1 MLDAQ
6 RTLLQAEDAVA
17 QAESG
22 VNTGAVAAYKA
33 LGGVDAAERAA
44 LLGKI
49 AFTRDRWRGGM
60 AARRALMQGLGAATL
75 VLSAGAMPASDG
87 RTPTS
92 AESPQAVL
100 ARSAPTDWRAL
111 DPENTLYLELTSGRV
126 VIELAPQFAPGHVA
140 NIKALVR
147 EHYFD
152 GLNIIRVQDN
162 YVVQWGDPGGKRDP
176 GAAVHAGPP
185 EFFRPLQRA
194 ATFRALQDRD
204 VYAPQVGFIDSW
216 PVARN
221 PATGQEWLTHCYA
234 MLGVGR
240 DTAPDSGSGV
250 ELYVI
255 IGHAPRHL
263 DRNVTL
269 TGRVVQGIELL
280 SGLPRGTGN
289 LGFYE
294 KPEQYV
300 PIRSIIVAA
309 DLPLEERI
317 GLELLRSDAPI
328 FADYLRALRSRRTA
342 WFVEPTDRVEL
353 CNVRIPVRV
362 RP

>member
-1 MLDAQ
+1 MPGKRDLMQALAAAMLAM
-6 RTLLQAEDAVA
+6 
-17 QAESG
+17 S
-22 VNTGAVAAYKA
+22 TGAIPAS
-33 LGGVDAAERAA
+33 DRAHLA
-44 LLGKI
+44 S
-49 AFTRDRWRGGM
+49 RV
-60 AARRALMQGLGAATL
+60 AARRAGTQHAPGL
-75 VLSAGAMPASDG
+75 AGA
-87 RTPTS
+87 
-92 AESPQAVL
+92 
-100 ARSAPTDWRAL
+100 RSGKHAL
-111 DPENTLYLELTSGRV
+111 PGIASGRV

-147 EHYFD
+147 AHYFD

-162 YVVQWGDPGGKRDP
+162 YVVQWGDPDGKRDVGTAVRP
-176 GAAVHAGPP
+176 GPT

-194 ATFRALQDRD
+194 APFHALQDRD

-221 PATGQEWLTHCYA
+221 PAKAQEWLTHCYA

-240 DTAPDSGSGV
+240 DTAADSGSGV

-269 TGRVVQGIELL
+269 TGRVVRGIELL
-280 SGLPRGTGN
+280 SSLPRGTGN

-300 PIRSIIVAA
+300 PIKSVTVGA
-309 DLPLEERI
+309 DLPAGQRVE
-317 GLELLRSDAPI
+317 LELLRSDAPI
-328 FADYLRALRSRRTA
+328 FADYLRALRSRKAA
-342 WFVEPTDRVEL
+342 WFVEPTDRLEI
-353 CNVRIPVRV
+353 CNARIPVRLK
-362 RP
+362 P

>member
-1 MLDAQ
+1 MQ
-6 RTLLQAEDAVA
+6 
-17 QAESG
+17 
-22 VNTGAVAAYKA
+22 AVAAAMLA
-33 LGGVDAAERAA
+33 LDTGALPAADGRA
-44 LLGKI
+44 
-49 AFTRDRWRGGM
+49 
-60 AARRALMQGLGAATL
+60 
-75 VLSAGAMPASDG
+75 PASAV
-87 RTPTS
+87 TP
-92 AESPQAVL
+92 QDVL
-100 ARSAPTDWRAL
+100 ARSSPPDWRAL
-111 DPENTLYLELTSGRV
+111 NPENTLYLELTGGRV

-140 NIKALVR
+140 NIKALAR
-147 EHYFD
+147 AHYFD

-162 YVVQWGDPGGKRDP
+162 YVVQWGDPDGKRDT
-176 GAAVHAGPP
+176 GTALHAGPP

-194 ATFRALQDRD
+194 APFHALQDND

-216 PVARN
+216 PIARN
-221 PATGQEWLTHCYA
+221 PAKGQEWLTHCYA

-269 TGRVVQGIELL
+269 SGRVVRGIELL
-280 SGLPRGTGN
+280 SSLPRGTGN

-300 PIRSIIVAA
+300 PIRSVTVAA
-309 DLPLEERI
+309 DLPPEQRLD
-317 GLELLRSDAPI
+317 LELLRSDAPI
-328 FADYLRALRSRRTA
+328 FADYLRSLRSRKGA
-342 WFVEPTDRVEL
+342 WFVEPTDRLEI

-362 RP
+362 KP